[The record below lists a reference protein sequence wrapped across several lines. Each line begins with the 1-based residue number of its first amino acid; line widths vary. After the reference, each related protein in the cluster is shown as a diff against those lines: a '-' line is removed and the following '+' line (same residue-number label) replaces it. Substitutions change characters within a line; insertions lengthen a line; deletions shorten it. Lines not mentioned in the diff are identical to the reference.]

1 MTTQAIETI
10 VSSDRYEAAYEATSL
25 QDGAEE
31 IEQSGERIAQQALVE
46 KVLQGDTEAFG
57 AIVDQ
62 YNALMMRTALLIV
75 GDRDIAADAV
85 QDALIQAWQH
95 LSSLRETGSLR
106 PWLMRIV
113 VNQCISYKRKVART
127 AAFVRQSLA
136 DQSTQLAAD
145 IADDQKG
152 RLERDWDLA
161 ETVKKLPPK
170 QQAVIMLHY
179 YQGMT
184 LPSMA
189 EALQT
194 SENTLKKRIQAAL
207 NNLRQVLGP
216 DDKLE
221 PLPHYNEPCSLEP
234 IIM

>member
-1 MTTQAIETI
+1 MTTQANLEQACIMLVEVLDDVTTET
-10 VSSDRYEAAYEATSL
+10 SNQ
-25 QDGAEE
+25 QDKMEE
-31 IEQSGERIAQQALVE
+31 VMKTPEQVAQQILVE
-46 KVLQGDTEAFG
+46 KVLQGDKDAFG
-57 AIVDQ
+57 AIVNQ
-62 YNALMMRTALLIV
+62 YNALMMRTAFMII

-95 LSSLRETGSLR
+95 LPGLREWGALR

-113 VNQCISYKRKVART
+113 VNQCISYKRKAART

-136 DQSTQLAAD
+136 DQSTQLAAE
-145 IADDQKG
+145 IADDHKG

-189 EALQT
+189 QALNI

-207 NNLRQVLGP
+207 NNLRRVLHP
-216 DDKLE
+216 DDLAGA
-221 PLPHYNEPCSLEP
+221 LV
-234 IIM
+234 

>member
-1 MTTQAIETI
+1 MTMQMARESNDIKVEEAIDDIRDGTGKQQDDREGI
-10 VSSDRYEAAYEATSL
+10 VKSPD
-25 QDGAEE
+25 Q
-31 IEQSGERIAQQALVE
+31 IAQQALID
-46 KVLQGDTEAFG
+46 KILQGDSDAFS

-62 YNALMMRTALLIV
+62 YNTLMMRTALMII
-75 GDRDIAADAV
+75 GDRDIAVDAV

-95 LSSLRETGSLR
+95 LPGLREAGALR

-127 AAFVRQSLA
+127 TAFVRQALA
-136 DQSTQLAAD
+136 EQSIQLAAE
-145 IADDQKG
+145 IADDHKG

-189 EALQT
+189 QT
-194 SENTLKKRIQAAL
+194 LNISENTLKKRIQAAL
-207 NNLRQVLGP
+207 HNLRQVLNP
-216 DDKLE
+216 DNRADALVA
-221 PLPHYNEPCSLEP
+221 L
-234 IIM
+234 

>member
-1 MTTQAIETI
+1 MTMQVTLEPNDIKVVEAIDD
-10 VSSDRYEAAYEATSL
+10 VK
-25 QDGAEE
+25 DGASKQQDDREE
-31 IEQSGERIAQQALVE
+31 IVKSPEQIAQQALVD
-46 KVLQGDTEAFG
+46 KALQGDADAFG

-62 YNALMMRTALLIV
+62 YNALMMRTALMII

-95 LSSLRETGSLR
+95 LPGLREAGALR

-127 AAFVRQSLA
+127 AAFVRQTLA
-136 DQSTQLAAD
+136 DQSSQLAAE
-145 IADDQKG
+145 IADDHKG

-189 EALQT
+189 QT
-194 SENTLKKRIQAAL
+194 LNISENTLKKRIQAAL
-207 NNLRQVLGP
+207 HNLRQVLNP
-216 DDKLE
+216 DDKSDALVA
-221 PLPHYNEPCSLEP
+221 L
-234 IIM
+234 

>member
-1 MTTQAIETI
+1 MTIQANLEPAGMILDEVVDNSVTGTNNKC
-10 VSSDRYEAAYEATSL
+10 YEMEVVEKSP
-25 QDGAEE
+25 
-31 IEQSGERIAQQALVE
+31 EQAAQQLLVE
-46 KVLQGDTEAFG
+46 QVLQGDKDAFG
-57 AIVDQ
+57 AIVNH
-62 YNALMMRTALLIV
+62 YTTLMMRTAFMII

-95 LSSLRETGSLR
+95 LPGLREAGALR

-113 VNQCISYKRKVART
+113 VNQCISYKRKAARS

-136 DQSTQLAAD
+136 DQSTQIAAE
-145 IADDQKG
+145 IADDHKG

-184 LPSMA
+184 LPSMSQ
-189 EALQT
+189 ALNI

-207 NNLRQVLGP
+207 NNLRQVLRP
-216 DDKLE
+216 DDIADALV
-221 PLPHYNEPCSLEP
+221 SS
-234 IIM
+234 

>member
-1 MTTQAIETI
+1 
-10 VSSDRYEAAYEATSL
+10 
-25 QDGAEE
+25 
-31 IEQSGERIAQQALVE
+31 
-46 KVLQGDTEAFG
+46 
-57 AIVDQ
+57 
-62 YNALMMRTALLIV
+62 MRTALMII

-95 LSSLRETGSLR
+95 LPRLREAGALR

-127 AAFVRQSLA
+127 TAFVRQSLA
-136 DQSTQLAAD
+136 DQSIQLAAE
-145 IADDQKG
+145 IADDHKG

-189 EALQT
+189 QT
-194 SENTLKKRIQAAL
+194 LNISENTLKKRIQAAL
-207 NNLRQVLGP
+207 HNLRQVLNP
-216 DDKLE
+216 DDRADALVA
-221 PLPHYNEPCSLEP
+221 L
-234 IIM
+234 

>member
-1 MTTQAIETI
+1 MITQANLEPAGMILDEAVDNSATGTI
-10 VSSDRYEAAYEATSL
+10 NQRDEMEVVAKSP
-25 QDGAEE
+25 
-31 IEQSGERIAQQALVE
+31 EQVAQQLQVE
-46 KVLQGDTEAFG
+46 QVLQGDTDAFG
-57 AIVDQ
+57 AIVNQ
-62 YNALMMRTALLIV
+62 YNTLMMRTAFMII

-95 LSSLRETGSLR
+95 LPGLREAGALR

-113 VNQCISYKRKVART
+113 VNQCISYKRKAART

-136 DQSTQLAAD
+136 DQSTQLAAE
-145 IADDQKG
+145 IADDHKG

-189 EALQT
+189 QALNI

-207 NNLRQVLGP
+207 NNLRQVLRP
-216 DDKLE
+216 DDIVDALVS
-221 PLPHYNEPCSLEP
+221 Y
-234 IIM
+234 

>member
-1 MTTQAIETI
+1 MVDDVIDDEANGTSNQQDEMEGTVKSPEQVTQQ
-10 VSSDRYEAAYEATSL
+10 L
-25 QDGAEE
+25 
-31 IEQSGERIAQQALVE
+31 LVE
-46 KVLQGDTEAFG
+46 KVLRGDTNAFG

-62 YNALMMRTALLIV
+62 YNTLMMRTALMII

-95 LSSLRETGSLR
+95 LSGLREAGALR

-113 VNQCISYKRKVART
+113 VNQCISYKRKAART

-136 DQSTQLAAD
+136 DQSTQLAAE
-145 IADDQKG
+145 IADDYQG

-161 ETVKKLPPK
+161 ENVKELPPK

-189 EALQT
+189 EVLHI

-207 NNLRQVLGP
+207 NNLRRVLRP
-216 DDKLE
+216 EDIADAFAAL
-221 PLPHYNEPCSLEP
+221 
-234 IIM
+234 

>member
-1 MTTQAIETI
+1 MIMQVTLETNDIKVKQAIDDVPDETSKQQEDLEGI
-10 VSSDRYEAAYEATSL
+10 VKSP
-25 QDGAEE
+25 
-31 IEQSGERIAQQALVE
+31 EQIAQQALVD
-46 KVLQGDTEAFG
+46 KVLQGDKDAFG
-57 AIVDQ
+57 TIVNQ
-62 YNALMMRTALLIV
+62 YNALMMRTALMIV

-95 LSSLRETGSLR
+95 LPRLREAAALR

-113 VNQCISYKRKVART
+113 VNQCISYKRKTART
-127 AAFVRQSLA
+127 AAFVHQTLA
-136 DQSTQLAAD
+136 DQSTQLAAE
-145 IADDQKG
+145 IADDHKG

-189 EALQT
+189 QALQI

-207 NNLRQVLGP
+207 HNLRHVLNP
-216 DDKLE
+216 DDRADTLVA
-221 PLPHYNEPCSLEP
+221 L
-234 IIM
+234 

>member
-1 MTTQAIETI
+1 MTTQIIETTVNI
-10 VSSDRYEAAYEATSL
+10 DSDDVTSESSSV
-25 QDGAEE
+25 QHGMEE
-31 IEQSGERIAQQALVE
+31 IEKSSEQSAQQALVE
-46 KVLQGDTEAFG
+46 RVLQGDTEAFG

-62 YNALMMRTALLIV
+62 YHTLMMRTALLIV

-95 LSSLRETGSLR
+95 LSSLRETGALR

-113 VNQCISYKRKVART
+113 VNQCISYKRKAART

-189 EALQT
+189 QALQI

-207 NNLRQVLGP
+207 INLRRMLHTADRDENFSSQ
-216 DDKLE
+216 
-221 PLPHYNEPCSLEP
+221 
-234 IIM
+234 

>member
-1 MTTQAIETI
+1 MTTQATLEPTTI
-10 VSSDRYEAAYEATSL
+10 KLDEVIDDATNGTCEQ
-25 QDGAEE
+25 QDEMEGDVKSP
-31 IEQSGERIAQQALVE
+31 EQVTQQLLVE
-46 KVLQGDTEAFG
+46 KILQGDTDAFS
-57 AIVDQ
+57 AIIDQ
-62 YNALMMRTALLIV
+62 YNALMMRTALMII

-95 LSSLRETGSLR
+95 LSGLREAGALR

-113 VNQCISYKRKVART
+113 VNQCISYKRKAART
-127 AAFVRQSLA
+127 AAFVRQSLV
-136 DQSTQLAAD
+136 DQSTQLAAE
-145 IADDQKG
+145 IADDHKG

-161 ETVKKLPPK
+161 ETVKRLPPK

-189 EALQT
+189 ETLHI

-207 NNLRQVLGP
+207 NNLRRVLRPEDTAGAFAA
-216 DDKLE
+216 L
-221 PLPHYNEPCSLEP
+221 S
-234 IIM
+234 